1 MSWLIPRKREEK
13 RSADNV
19 ICGVSVVFKQE
30 GEDVIVSGKARTE
43 NDLDRLKR
51 IMDEM
56 VEELLGEH
64 EAERP
69 SPTHPRR
76 KR

>member
-1 MSWLIPRKREEK
+1 MSWLIPKKREEK
-13 RSADNV
+13 RSADNI
-19 ICGVSVVFKQE
+19 ICGVSLLFKSD
-30 GEDVIVSGKARTE
+30 GEDVVINGRARTE
-43 NDLDRLKR
+43 SDLNRLKR
-51 IMDEM
+51 IMNEM

>member
-1 MSWLIPRKREEK
+1 MSWLIPKKREE
-13 RSADNV
+13 RRGADN
-19 ICGVSVVFKQE
+19 IISGVSILFRQD
-30 GEDVIVSGKARTE
+30 GEDVVVSARARTAS
-43 NDLDRLKR
+43 DLDRLKR
-51 IMDEM
+51 MMDEM